1 MSEIKPKSFRIDDE
15 TAEKFKEISNSIGG
29 NQQEA
34 LAKLIEAFEFQA
46 GKATLIEKK
55 VDIEQF
61 EKYTNALTR
70 MFMNTL
76 EDNQNITETVRT
88 EFEAQLK
95 SKDTVI
101 QDLQQKLK
109 EIMQSSKESDISLD
123 SLKNRNMILQQELAD
138 LKLQHNEQ
146 YNNFESMI
154 KDKDDLNSAL
164 TISCNSLNKELDTLQ
179 EIQKEVEILKKQNQ
193 ELREQNKTLSEK
205 ISILSTELEINQK
218 QNELERDKLQLSLE
232 KKYHEEK
239 QNEVDKYQ
247 QKYLELLESL
257 KKPASTTKKPVSKTT
272 MSKEEK

>member
-15 TAEKFKEISNSIGG
+15 TAEKFKEISNCIGG

-123 SLKNRNMILQQELAD
+123 SLKNGNMILQQELAD
-138 LKLQHNEQ
+138 LKLQHKEQ

-164 TISCNSLNKELDTLQ
+164 TISCNSLNKELDALQ
-179 EIQKEVEILKKQNQ
+179 EIQKEVEILKKQDQ
-193 ELREQNKTLSEK
+193 ELREQNKALGEK
-205 ISILSTELEINQK
+205 ISMLSTELEINNK

-232 KKYHEEK
+232 KRYHEEK

-257 KKPASTTKKPVSKTT
+257 KKPSSTTKKPVSKTT
-272 MSKEEK
+272 TTKEEK